1 MRICE
6 GGLDD
11 GRVLDLLRLHL
22 AGMHENSPPE
32 NVFALDLSGLGA
44 EDVAFF
50 TVWRGD
56 TLLGMGALRELDAAT
71 GEIKSMRTHPAHL
84 GKGVANRLLDHLL
97 GLARARGYRR
107 VSLETGHGPAFEPAL
122 SLYRRNGFTEG
133 PPFAGYRPNVFSRF
147 FHLDL

>member
-1 MRICE
+1 MKGAQRDRAQSCREGGMRICE

-44 EDVAFF
+44 EDVTFF

-56 TLLGMGALRELDAAT
+56 TRDCAEFCA
-71 GEIKSMRTHPAHL
+71 PAW
-84 GKGVANRLLDHLL
+84 
-97 GLARARGYRR
+97 
-107 VSLETGHGPAFEPAL
+107 
-122 SLYRRNGFTEG
+122 
-133 PPFAGYRPNVFSRF
+133 
-147 FHLDL
+147 

>member
-1 MRICE
+1 
-6 GGLDD
+6 
-11 GRVLDLLRLHL
+11 
-22 AGMHENSPPE
+22 
-32 NVFALDLSGLGA
+32 
-44 EDVAFF
+44 
-50 TVWRGD
+50 
-56 TLLGMGALRELDAAT
+56 MGALRELDAAT

-133 PPFAGYRPNVFSRF
+133 PPFAGYRPNAFSRF